1 MRRSWPWL
9 RVLIVLQLLRLL
21 IASLFELVPQEAYYL
36 YYARHPA
43 LSYFDHPGLLAWALA
58 LPAQLAPP
66 PAVLVRV
73 VPWLFA
79 AITLA
84 GMARLARRFVPSDP
98 GRAVLLLATT
108 GVFSILSVVALPDAP
123 LVAAWTWAL
132 CFLADA
138 LLDGR
143 RGAWLAAGLCAGL
156 AFEAKYTGA
165 FLLLGAAL
173 LLLRLPRGRRALAT
187 PWPWLGLAVA
197 GLTTAPVWIW
207 NAGHGWASFLFQ
219 TAGRVE
225 QARGLSPWNLLGLVG
240 SELVLVLP
248 PLLFVWA
255 RTAVRAVPRLVRGA
269 PDEEEAFLAAFSLL
283 PAAVLLGLSL
293 GVVVKPN
300 WPFPVW
306 IAGAS
311 WAARRS
317 GPWLLRWNAAASVV
331 VHAAVLVELFA
342 YPVRLGD
349 DTWVGLAGTARGDAG
364 PAPPCRVRLLRRRL
378 QDHRRAAAGR
388 ADRGVRAEP
397 PRRAG
402 APVRLRRPRPA
413 DARRPDRAL
422 PRLGSAPLRRL
433 RRPDLRRRGSPRTA
447 VRCSRSRHSSS
458 AGASA
463 SSAASAPGAAST
475 TARPEPR
482 RRRGCS
488 ATRPARGG
496 GRWRPAAPSRADRRA
511 SRSGPPRP
519 ARRPRSPAPRSRGF
533 GQSRRAP
540 PPGAAPR
547 VSPDSM
553 ARATCVIGSS
563 ATRIGSPRARASD
576 SVSPTRPSWGS
587 VKRVYG
593 TSRPT
598 VSGAARPAARRGAR
612 GSRRRRRG

>member
-21 IASLFELVPQEAYYL
+21 VASLFELVPQEAYYL
-36 YYARHPA
+36 FYARHPA

-66 PAVLVRV
+66 PAVLVRI

-84 GMARLARRFVPSDP
+84 GMVRLARRFVPSDP

-143 RGAWLAAGLCAGL
+143 RAAWLIAGLCAGL

-165 FLLLGAAL
+165 FLLLGTAV

-207 NAGHGWASFLFQ
+207 NAAHGWASFLFQ

-225 QARGLSPWNLLGLVG
+225 HARGLSAWNLLGLVG

-248 PLLFVWA
+248 PLLFAWA
-255 RTAVRAVPRLVRGA
+255 RTAVRAVPRLLRGT
-269 PDEEEAFLAAFSLL
+269 PEEEEAFLAAFSLL
-283 PAAVLLGLSL
+283 PAVVLLGLSL

-306 IAGAS
+306 IAGAL

-317 GPWLLRWNAAASVV
+317 GPWLLRWNAAASALL
-331 VHAAVLVELFA
+331 HAAVVVELFA

-349 DTWVGLAGTARGDAG
+349 DTWVGWRALREETRARLRPSEFAFSADDYKTTAELLLDGRIEAYGRNLLGEPALQFDFVGLDPRTLAGRTGLFLDS
-364 PAPPCRVRLLRRRL
+364 
-378 QDHRRAAAGR
+378 D
-388 ADRGVRAEP
+388 
-397 PRRAG
+397 PRHFD
-402 APVRLRRPRPA
+402 P
-413 DARRPDRAL
+413 
-422 PRLGSAPLRRL
+422 
-433 RRPDLRRRGSPRTA
+433 SP
-447 VRCSRSRHSSS
+447 
-458 AGASA
+458 
-463 SSAASAPGAAST
+463 
-475 TARPEPR
+475 
-482 RRRGCS
+482 
-488 ATRPARGG
+488 
-496 GRWRPAAPSRADRRA
+496 
-511 SRSGPPRP
+511 SGPPP
-519 ARRPRSPAPRSRGF
+519 ARL
-533 GQSRRAP
+533 
-540 PPGAAPR
+540 
-547 VSPDSM
+547 
-553 ARATCVIGSS
+553 
-563 ATRIGSPRARASD
+563 
-576 SVSPTRPSWGS
+576 
-587 VKRVYG
+587 
-593 TSRPT
+593 
-598 VSGAARPAARRGAR
+598 AARCGQVLEEPPLLVRRGER
-612 GSRRRRRG
+612 IVRRFRAWRCVDYRPP